1 MFFTRKKLISV
12 IIPVFNERPFIRE
25 SVLKVKKAAE
35 KAGLN
40 TEIIVVDDASTD
52 GTIEEIDQLK
62 KKHKEI
68 KLFRQPE
75 NMGKGAALQRGIKEA
90 TGEFILFQDADLEY
104 NPDDILPLLKPLLEG
119 QADVVYGSRFTIS
132 PARKILNFHHQAGN
146 QFLTLLSNL
155 ATGLNLTDME
165 TGYKAFRADILKTL
179 PLRSKRFGIE
189 PEITAK
195 IAKRHCTIYEVPISY
210 NGRSYGEGKKI
221 TWRDGL
227 AAIYTIIK
235 YWLIDDCYNKEQI
248 AETYNDLERT
258 HHAQEQLILRLIPF
272 FGDRLLEIGSGIGSI
287 SRVLPIREEVTL
299 SDWRDEYLD
308 YLNKGFSGKK
318 RTRIIK
324 LDFNDNSEINA
335 NKEKFDSVLF
345 LHKLQFCENEDLAL
359 QNLGKLLQNKGRLL
373 LSVPNIVNFSQ
384 YEQKLGYRR
393 RYDIKTLE
401 QLLEQNGF
409 KILHSFSANLP
420 ARIIWQQVIL
430 KKSYSNL
437 PLLWAKISDSLVKRT
452 SFLESYFKTE
462 GLSLVCIAEKL

>member
-25 SVLKVKKAAE
+25 CVLKVTQATE

-40 TEIIVVDDASTD
+40 KEIIIVDDASTD
-52 GTIEEIDQLK
+52 GTIEELEHLQK
-62 KKHKEI
+62 HHKEI
-68 KLFRQPE
+68 RVFRQPE

-104 NPDDILPLLKPLLEG
+104 NPDDIQPLLKPLLEG
-119 QADVVYGSRFTIS
+119 QADVVFGSRFTIS

-195 IAKRHCTIYEVPISY
+195 IAKRHCTIYEVPVSY

-227 AAIYTIIK
+227 AAIYTIVK
-235 YWLIDDCYNKEQI
+235 YWLIDDCYNKVQI

-299 SDWRDEYLD
+299 SDWREEYLD

-324 LDFNDNSEINA
+324 LDFKDSKKINTYR
-335 NKEKFDSVLF
+335 EQFDSVLF
-345 LHKLQFCENEDLAL
+345 LHQLQFCKDENLVL

-373 LSVPNIVNFSQ
+373 ISVPNIASYSE
-384 YEQKLGYRR
+384 YENKLGYKR
-393 RYDIKTLE
+393 RYEKQQLKEILE
-401 QLLEQNGF
+401 KNGF
-409 KILHSFSANLP
+409 KILHSFTNNLP
-420 ARIIWQQVIL
+420 ARLIWQHIIL
-430 KKSYSNL
+430 KKSYADL

-452 SFLESYFKTE
+452 SFFESYFKTE
-462 GLSLVCIAEKL
+462 GLSLVIVAEKL

>member
-1 MFFTRKKLISV
+1 
-12 IIPVFNERPFIRE
+12 
-25 SVLKVKKAAE
+25 
-35 KAGLN
+35 
-40 TEIIVVDDASTD
+40 
-52 GTIEEIDQLK
+52 
-62 KKHKEI
+62 
-68 KLFRQPE
+68 
-75 NMGKGAALQRGIKEA
+75 MGKGAALQRGIKEA